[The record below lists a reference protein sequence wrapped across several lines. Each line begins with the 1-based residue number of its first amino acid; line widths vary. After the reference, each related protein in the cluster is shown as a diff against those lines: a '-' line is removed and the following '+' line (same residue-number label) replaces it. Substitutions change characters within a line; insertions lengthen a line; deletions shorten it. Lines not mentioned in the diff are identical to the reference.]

1 MTTTTLAQSYLVKA
15 VKRLPILR
23 VLIDQDAHSD
33 VVREAQEIV
42 ELALKGLL
50 RQVGIEPPKQH
61 DVGDLIL
68 GAMERLPENQRQ
80 HLPTLAE
87 DSKWLR
93 RQREFAFYG
102 EPDFVPTEEYTEE
115 DAIRAQVAASLAVA
129 VCEAVIPWPDG
140 HRR

>member
-15 VKRLPILR
+15 VKRLPILQL
-23 VLIDQDAHSD
+23 LIDQDAYSD
-33 VVREAQEIV
+33 VVRESQEIV

-61 DVGDLIL
+61 DVSDLIL
-68 GAMERLPENQRQ
+68 SAMERFPEHQRQ
-80 HLPTLAE
+80 HLPRLAE

-102 EPDFVPTEEYTEE
+102 ESDFVPTEEYGIE
-115 DAIRAQVAASLAVA
+115 DAKRSQEAATLAVA
-129 VCEAVIPWPDG
+129 VCETLIPWPDN

>member
-15 VKRLPILR
+15 VKRLPTLE
-23 VLIDQDAHSD
+23 VLIEGEAYSD

-61 DVGDLIL
+61 DVGGLVLDALH
-68 GAMERLPENQRQ
+68 RFPEDQRQ
-80 HLPTLAE
+80 HLPGLVRE
-87 DSKWLR
+87 SKWLR

-102 EPDFVPTEEYTEE
+102 ENDLVPTEEYGVA
-115 DAIRAQVAASLAVA
+115 DATRAQEAAAMV
-129 VCEAVIPWPDG
+129 VTICEAVIPWPQG